1 MYDYNI
7 NNIDYNKYPDLKFV
21 KASNLGF
28 DVINKNI
35 SKASGINSVM
45 SVHDCY
51 GTLAPD
57 TDLSA
62 KYNVRNIPTVVVVDD
77 NDVEIKRFSGTK
89 TETDLNKFFD
99 DI

>member
-1 MYDYNI
+1 MKVLDFYADWCN
-7 NNIDYNKYPDLKFV
+7 PC
-21 KASNLGF
+21 KA
-28 DVINKNI
+28 
-35 SKASGINSVM
+35 
-45 SVHDCY
+45 
-51 GTLAPD
+51 LAPVLDKVLEENKLNLVKINVEED
-57 TDLSA
+57 TDDLSA